1 MQNSYAS
8 ERSAYPTAMV
18 VNIHHKPTWKDD
30 NVLVPKAGL
39 RVPVVN
45 IPQRRPNY
53 SERKQIELNYVIV
66 EEGTVKSDIL

>member
-1 MQNSYAS
+1 MQKSYAS
-8 ERSAYPTAMV
+8 ERSAYPNAMV

-45 IPQRRPNY
+45 IPQRPEDVY
-53 SERKQIELNYVIV
+53 VGTHSSILATDDKQVIV
-66 EEGTVKSDIL
+66 LYY

>member
-45 IPQRRPNY
+45 IPQRPNY
-53 SERKQIELNYVIV
+53 SDRKQIELNYVIV
-66 EEGTVKSDIL
+66 EEVTVKSDIL

>member
-1 MQNSYAS
+1 MQKSYAS

-30 NVLVPKAGL
+30 SVLVPKAGL

-45 IPQRRPNY
+45 IPQRPNY

-66 EEGTVKSDIL
+66 EEVTVKSDIL